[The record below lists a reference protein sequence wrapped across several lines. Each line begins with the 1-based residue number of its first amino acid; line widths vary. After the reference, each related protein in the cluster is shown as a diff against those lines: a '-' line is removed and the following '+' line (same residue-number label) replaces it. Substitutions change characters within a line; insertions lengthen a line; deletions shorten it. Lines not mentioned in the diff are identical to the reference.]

1 MECEGLSV
9 SQFSTKKRMQT
20 KTRELHYLAKTL
32 LFAIPAISIG
42 IQLSTWIS
50 FAFGEDKNR
59 ADFFA
64 YYEAAH
70 QLRAGQI
77 SAFYHQI
84 HPPWFGFIHPAY
96 EALLFVPL
104 SFLAPLKA
112 YVAWILVGAMII
124 GDILGI
130 LWREFNHLTL
140 VSPITPLVLALAFFP
155 VSYAIAQGQDSIV
168 LALLTVLSF
177 TQIKA
182 GNEYCAGLVLGLGV
196 FRFQILL
203 PMAAMFL
210 VWKSW
215 RLLAGICTSAACALG
230 CSLALTGVSGQV
242 EYLKLLRL
250 LAKPANQYVTQMPNI
265 RGILAEFGVVS
276 HPLIL
281 TISGFCFVVLA
292 LLGRKLAPSYQ
303 FLFATASACVLSFHG
318 YLHDL
323 SLLLL
328 PFLILSDVFVE
339 RADYLGLAFLGTI
352 IALPL
357 ATITIGS
364 IMALWICSLIP
375 VLLIFFLRFR
385 VTLSG
390 GEPSA
395 PVGPRLKAHYL
406 PETR

>member
-1 MECEGLSV
+1 
-9 SQFSTKKRMQT
+9 MQT
-20 KTRELHYLAKTL
+20 KTRELHYVAKAL
-32 LFAIPAISIG
+32 LFAIPAISTG
-42 IQLSTWIS
+42 IQLSTWIT
-50 FAFGEDKNR
+50 FAFGKDKNR

-84 HPPWFGFIHPAY
+84 YPPWFGFIHPAY

-112 YVAWILVGAMII
+112 YVAWIVVGVAII
-124 GDILGI
+124 GVILGVM
-130 LWREFNHLTL
+130 WRELNHLTMI
-140 VSPITPLVLALAFFP
+140 SPIMPVALALAFFP
-155 VSYAIAQGQDSIV
+155 VSYAIAQGQDSVV

-177 TQIKA
+177 TQIKS
-182 GNEYCAGLVLGLGV
+182 GNEYCAGLIVGLGV

-230 CSLALTGVSGQV
+230 CSLALTGISGQI

-250 LAKPANQYVTQMPNI
+250 LAKPANQFVTQMPNI

-276 HPLIL
+276 HTPILI
-281 TISGFCFVVLA
+281 ISALCFVLLA
-292 LLGRKLAPSYQ
+292 VLGRKLPPSYQ
-303 FLFATASACVLSFHG
+303 FLFATASACLLSFHG

-328 PFLILSDVFVE
+328 PFLILTDLFVE
-339 RADYLGLAFLGTI
+339 RADYLGLAFLGII

-375 VLLIFFLRFR
+375 VLLILLLRFR
-385 VTLSG
+385 VTPFGSSAQS
-390 GEPSA
+390 EP
-395 PVGPRLKAHYL
+395 GPLYV
-406 PETR
+406 